1 MTKQA
6 ELVHAAQL
14 CVYIGDLYTT
24 QTIYV
29 TDTPTLLPGRCE
41 EADARECCTS
51 SANIAYCTDVQHLAA
66 RVVGNFDQIY

>member
-14 CVYIGDLYTT
+14 CVYIEDLYTT

-41 EADARECCTS
+41 EADARENCTS
-51 SANIAYCTDVQHLAA
+51 SANIVYCTDVQRFAA
-66 RVVGNFDQIY
+66 RVVGNLDQIY